1 MKRVVLA
8 ACLAVLAIAVPA
20 ALGAKGSS
28 VSIGVAPKTVTL
40 GSSIVISGHASGNKA
55 PFAAVTL
62 QAKPFGFSS
71 YTSVASTTANSGGN
85 FSLQYFPTRNTLVRV
100 MAKTAPTATSPSVF
114 VGVRMRVGLS
124 VGTTRPK
131 AGQRVRFSG
140 IVVPAFNGS
149 VVQLQRRSRTGHWN
163 TIAFATLFATSPNG
177 FGARSE
183 YFRRLKISRSGTWR
197 VRFVPPI
204 AGWGSNNSRTRTL
217 RVH

>member
-1 MKRVVLA
+1 MKRAVLA
-8 ACLAVLAIAVPA
+8 ACLAAMAIAVPT

-28 VSIGVAPKTVTL
+28 VTMGVAPKTVTL
-40 GSSIVISGHASGNKA
+40 GSSVAISGHANGSKA
-55 PFAAVTL
+55 AGAAVTL
-62 QAKPFGFSS
+62 QAKPFGFIS
-71 YTSVASTTANSGGN
+71 YTNVASTTANPGGN
-85 FSLQYFPTRNTLVRV
+85 YSFHYFPTRNTLVRV
-100 MAKTAPTATSPSVF
+100 MAKTSPSATSPSVF

-149 VVQLQRRSRTGHWN
+149 VVQLQRRAPTGHWN
-163 TIAFATLFATSPNG
+163 TIASATLFATSSNG

-183 YFRRLKISRSGTWR
+183 YFRRVRIGRSGVWR

-204 AGWGSNNSRTRTL
+204 DGWVANNSRTRTL
-217 RVH
+217 IVH